1 MDPFS
6 PYQRTRFH
14 IKPRVTDV
22 PGLRFFPN
30 LEPDID
36 NDQDMPPYGWVSSVE
51 VTDCNLSVVR
61 SVVEELGTNLKAA
74 MEIGVNR
81 NGERSM
87 SRVIMDE
94 RPKGSF
100 YLGVDIEDKSYLDDP
115 ASNTWTIQ
123 SNSHDRDKI
132 TNFMLSKGIKQLDLL
147 FIDGWH
153 SINTCVNDWQF
164 TELLSQNGVVILHD
178 TNSHPGP
185 IGLFEA
191 INEDLYDK
199 QRYCLENDFGIAVV
213 RRKV

>member
-1 MDPFS
+1 MDPYS
-6 PYQRTRFH
+6 PYQKTRFH
-14 IKPRVTDV
+14 IKPQTTSVH
-22 PGLRFFPN
+22 GLRFFPN
-30 LEPDID
+30 MEPDIN
-36 NDQDMPPYGWVSSVE
+36 NDQDMPPYGWVSQVE
-51 VTDCNLSVVR
+51 VTDCNLEVVR
-61 SVVEELGTNLKAA
+61 SVIKELGSDLKAA

-94 RPKGSF
+94 RPVDSF
-100 YLGVDIEDKSYLDDP
+100 YLGVDLDDKSYLDDP
-115 ASNTWTIQ
+115 AANTWTLRA
-123 SNSHDRDKI
+123 NSHDQEAVRGFI
-132 TNFMLSKGIKQLDLL
+132 RSKGIKQLDLL

-153 SINTCVNDWQF
+153 SVNTCVNDWLYAD
-164 TELLSQNGVVILHD
+164 LLTPHGIVLLHD

-213 RRKV
+213 RKKK